1 LTRILVDT
9 HIFLWQFFDDP
20 KLSRKMRDVIDDQKL
35 QLLLSD
41 VSIWEI
47 AIKVRLGKLPFA
59 MRDIEAEIKR
69 CGYEPL
75 RIERAHVVAVATLKH
90 HHNDPFDHLLIA
102 QAMVERT
109 PVLTAD
115 AHFGAYPIQLALV

>member
-1 LTRILVDT
+1 MRILVDT

-20 KLSRKMRDVIDDQKL
+20 KLSRRMRDIIDDQKL

-47 AIKVRLGKLPFA
+47 ALKVRLGKLPFD

-69 CGYEPL
+69 CGYEQL
-75 RIERAHVVAVATLKH
+75 KIERAHVIAVATVTR

-102 QAMVERT
+102 QATVERI

-115 AHFGAYPIQLALV
+115 KQFSAYPVRLALT

>member
-1 LTRILVDT
+1 MRILVDT

-20 KLSRKMRDVIDDQKL
+20 KLSQRMRDIIDDQKL

-47 AIKVRLGKLPFA
+47 AIKVRLGKLPFD

-75 RIERAHVVAVATLKH
+75 KIERAHVVAVATVLR

-102 QAMVERT
+102 QAMVERI
-109 PVLTAD
+109 PMLTAD
-115 AHFGAYPIQLALV
+115 EQFSAYPISLALA

>member
-1 LTRILVDT
+1 MRILVDT

-20 KLSRKMRDVIDDQKL
+20 RLSRRMRDIIDDQKL

-47 AIKVRLGKLPFA
+47 AIKVRLGKLPFD

-69 CGYEPL
+69 CGYQQL
-75 RIERAHVVAVATLKH
+75 KIERAHVVAVAKVQR

-102 QAMVERT
+102 QAIVERI

-115 AHFGAYPIQLALV
+115 EQFGTYPIRLALT

>member
-1 LTRILVDT
+1 MRILVDT

-20 KLSRKMRDVIDDQKL
+20 KLSRRMRDIIDDQKL

-41 VSIWEI
+41 VSLWEI
-47 AIKVRLGKLPFA
+47 AIKVRLGKLPFD

-69 CGYEPL
+69 CGYQQL
-75 RIERAHVVAVATLKH
+75 KIERAHVVAVATVAR

-102 QAMVERT
+102 QAIVERI

-115 AHFGAYPIQLALV
+115 EQFGTYPIRLALT

>member
-1 LTRILVDT
+1 VRILVDT

-20 KLSRKMRDVIDDQKL
+20 KLSRRMRDIIDDQKL

-47 AIKVRLGKLPFA
+47 AIKVRLGKLPFD
-59 MRDIEAEIKR
+59 MRDIEDEIKR
-69 CGYEPL
+69 CGYQQL
-75 RIERAHVVAVATLKH
+75 KIERAHVVAVATVAR

-102 QAMVERT
+102 QAIVERI

-115 AHFGAYPIQLALV
+115 EQFGTYPIRLALT

>member
-1 LTRILVDT
+1 MRILVDT

-20 KLSRKMRDVIDDQKL
+20 KLTRRMRDIIDDRNTP
-35 QLLLSD
+35 LLLSD

-47 AIKVRLGKLPFA
+47 AIKVRTGKLPFD
-59 MRDIEAEIKR
+59 MRDIENEIR
-69 CGYEPL
+69 RSGYEQL
-75 RIERAHVVAVATLKH
+75 KIERAHVIAVATMTR

-102 QAMVERT
+102 QAMVERI

-115 AHFGAYPIQLALV
+115 EQFGAYPISLALT

>member
-1 LTRILVDT
+1 MRVLVDT

-20 KLSRKMRDVIDDQKL
+20 KLSRRMRDIIDDQKL

-47 AIKVRLGKLPFA
+47 AIKVRLGKLPFD

-69 CGYEPL
+69 CGYEQL
-75 RIERAHVVAVATLKH
+75 KIERAHVVAVATVAR

-102 QAMVERT
+102 QAIVERI

-115 AHFGAYPIQLALV
+115 EQFSAYPIRLALT